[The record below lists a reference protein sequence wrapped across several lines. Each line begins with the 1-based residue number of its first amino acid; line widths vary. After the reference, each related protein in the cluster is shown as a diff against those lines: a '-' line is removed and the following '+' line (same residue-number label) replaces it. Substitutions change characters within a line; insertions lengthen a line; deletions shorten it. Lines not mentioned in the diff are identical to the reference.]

1 MLGME
6 GEGGLRRTD
15 QIVEELLQM
24 ERSLTNFL
32 LSRGGKF
39 QKGEGSELCLQ

>member
-1 MLGME
+1 MQGME

-15 QIVEELLQM
+15 QIVEELLKM

-32 LSRGGKF
+32 LSGG
-39 QKGEGSELCLQ
+39 G